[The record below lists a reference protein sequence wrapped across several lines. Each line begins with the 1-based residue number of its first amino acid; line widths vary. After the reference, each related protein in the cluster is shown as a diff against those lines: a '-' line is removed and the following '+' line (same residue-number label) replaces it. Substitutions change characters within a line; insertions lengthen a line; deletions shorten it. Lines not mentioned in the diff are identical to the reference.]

1 MNEYSAVVTTVVI
14 AAFTFVMQKVLSNV
28 FSGVALIISRPFKK
42 GDKVMIKYLNGNE
55 IISGRVERISVMHV
69 KIKTYN
75 RDICIIPSN
84 QFDNLVIINRD
95 LSGGVNHTE
104 TIGITPN
111 SNIDKAIALIR
122 ATVLNDV
129 QTENTDEN
137 TQITCKVVG
146 DRLVLTYNVRTYN
159 VDTSFEVCSDI
170 TRRIVRNFSEAP
182 DITIA

>member
-1 MNEYSAVVTTVVI
+1 MNEYNAVITTVII
-14 AAFTFVMQKVLSNV
+14 AAITFLMQKVLSNL
-28 FSGVALIISRPFKK
+28 FSGIALIVSRPFKK
-42 GDKVMIKYLNGNE
+42 GDKVLIKYMNGNE
-55 IISGRVERISVMHV
+55 IISGRIESISVMHV

-104 TIGITPN
+104 TIGITPD
-111 SNIDKAIALIR
+111 SNVDKAIALIR
-122 ATVLNDV
+122 AAVLSDV

-137 TQITCKVVG
+137 TQITCKAVG
-146 DRLVLTYNVRTYN
+146 SRLVLTYNVRTYN

-170 TRRIVRNFSEAP
+170 TRRIVRDLSEAP